1 MSERRRKRAL
11 ITRPQED
18 SADAA
23 IALARRGITPV
34 LAPMMQIEYATPDIE
49 KEISL
54 AQAILFTSRNGVRA
68 FSRLSPTRDIRV
80 LAVGDSTAALARDMG
95 FVNVESAQGD
105 GADLARLTIDRLKPA
120 DGLLFHAAGKTVAG
134 DLTEALNKAGFKT
147 IRRTLYDA
155 KAVDA
160 LADDTVAAL
169 RDRTLDYVLFFSPR
183 TGRIFAD
190 LVKKAG
196 LEKTCDS
203 LTAICLSGAVAS
215 EIDEIDWREI
225 LVAQQ
230 PTTTAL
236 LSVIGKLDDRGAP
249 GMETGQKT
257 GPETDTDER
266 RTPVEQS
273 AAPDEDGGKPEEDAM
288 TDTDASRKPSNKT
301 TGSDEKTASP
311 ENAAPEQ
318 GPPENA
324 ALGKV
329 APENSEPEKA
339 DNGKSA
345 KEKAAPEKADTE
357 SAEMRDAA
365 AALSAVLASAPAAAE
380 SGSRSRIGTVLV
392 TVAAIIVVLGAGYA
406 SLPYWR
412 DRLPPVV
419 QEHLASQFAGSDAL
433 QEEIRALRAQVAD
446 LSTELA
452 AKENALAAAGGR
464 VAEIESKTAE
474 LNARLAASESALNEL
489 RAANGAAG
497 TVAAQNAALTQRVE
511 ALTEALDAEKTARAT
526 AEAAAQKAEALAL
539 ERATTAGRI
548 AETLDNANG
557 RIAGLEKNLEAAR
570 KAAVIA
576 GRTDTIAM
584 AARKLRDA
592 LDSAAPF
599 GAEIASLKQAAGETP
614 AVAAAI
620 GPVEALA
627 SGGIPTRGELF
638 ARLPAVVAAA
648 IAADR
653 RPKEDGWIDRAMGK
667 LTGFVTV
674 RRIDGKGAGV
684 DAIVARAEISARKG
698 DLSGAVAE
706 MSSLTGAAADASAGW
721 VKAAQNRLA
730 AERARAALDK
740 IVLTGVTTGDP
751 S

>member
-1 MSERRRKRAL
+1 MSEHRRKRAL

-23 IALARRGITPV
+23 IALARVGIAPV
-34 LAPMMQIEYATPDIE
+34 LAPMMQIEYATPDIANE
-49 KEISL
+49 VSL

-68 FSRLSPTRDIRV
+68 FAQLVPTRDIRV
-80 LAVGDSTAALARDMG
+80 LAVGDSTAALAREMG

-105 GADLARLTIDRLKPA
+105 SADLSRLIIDRLTPA

-134 DLTEALNKAGFKT
+134 ELSEALNKAGFKT

-160 LADDTVAAL
+160 LAEDTVTAL
-169 RDRTLDYVLFFSPR
+169 RDRTLDYVLFYSPR

-190 LVKKAG
+190 LVEKAG
-196 LEKTCDS
+196 LTGTCDS
-203 LTAICLSGAVAS
+203 LTAICLSDAVAS
-215 EIDEIDWREI
+215 EIAAIDWREVI
-225 LVAQQ
+225 VAQQ

-236 LSVIGKLDDRGAP
+236 LSVIGKLEDGGPPGAESDR
-249 GMETGQKT
+249 KT
-257 GPETDTDER
+257 GSETDTDNH

-273 AAPDEDGGKPEEDAM
+273 AAPDEDGGQPEEDAM
-288 TDTDASRKPSNKT
+288 TDTDRSKTRSDKKP
-301 TGSDEKTASP
+301 GPDDKTATP
-311 ENAAPEQ
+311 ENAAPEA
-318 GPPENA
+318 GSPENA
-324 ALGKV
+324 ALEKV
-329 APENSEPEKA
+329 VPEKA
-339 DNGKSA
+339 DNAASG
-345 KEKAAPEKADTE
+345 KEKDAPGKADSE

-365 AALSAVLASAPAAAE
+365 AALSAVLASAPAAGE
-380 SGSRSRIGTVLV
+380 SGGKSRIGTVLA
-392 TVAAIIVVLGAGYA
+392 TVAVIIALLGAGYA

-412 DRLPPVV
+412 DRLPPIV

-452 AKENALAAAGGR
+452 VKENALAAAGSR
-464 VAEIESKTAE
+464 VAETESKAAD
-474 LNARLAASESALNEL
+474 LNTRLAASESALNEL
-489 RAANGAAG
+489 RAANGTADA
-497 TVAAQNAALTQRVE
+497 VAAQNAALTKRVE
-511 ALTEALDAEKTARAT
+511 ALTEALDAEKTARAAAET
-526 AEAAAQKAEALAL
+526 AAKKAEALAL

-548 AETLDNANG
+548 AETLDSATG

-570 KAAVIA
+570 KAAALA

-599 GAEIASLKQAAGETP
+599 GAEIASLKEAAGETP
-614 AVAAAI
+614 AVATAI
-620 GPVEALA
+620 GPVEPMA
-627 SGGIPTRGELF
+627 SGGIPTRGDLF
-638 ARLPAVVAAA
+638 ARLPAAVAAA

-653 RPKEDGWIDRAMGK
+653 QPENDGWIDRAMGK

-674 RRIDGKGAGV
+674 RRIDGKGAGI

-698 DLSGAVAE
+698 DLSGAVSE
-706 MSSLTGAAADASAGW
+706 MSSLTGPAAEASAGW

-730 AERARAALDK
+730 ADRARAALDK
-740 IVLTGVTTGDP
+740 IVLTGVTAGDP

>member
-80 LAVGDSTAALARDMG
+80 LAVGDSTAALAREMG

-105 GADLARLTIDRLKPA
+105 SADLARLTIDRLKPA

-134 DLTEALNKAGFKT
+134 DMSEALNKAGFKT

-160 LADDTVAAL
+160 LAEDTVTAL

-190 LVKKAG
+190 LVEKAG
-196 LEKTCDS
+196 LAGTCDS
-203 LTAICLSGAVAS
+203 LKAICLSDAVAS
-215 EIDEIDWREI
+215 EIGDIDWREVI
-225 LVAQQ
+225 VAQQ

-236 LSVIGKLDDRGAP
+236 LSVIGKLDDSGVP
-249 GMETGQKT
+249 VSETGPKS
-257 GPETDTDER
+257 GPETDTDKR

-288 TDTDASRKPSNKT
+288 TDTDASRKPSDKT
-301 TGSDEKTASP
+301 PDPDDKTALP
-311 ENAAPEQ
+311 ENMDAATAAPET
-318 GPPENA
+318 
-324 ALGKV
+324 
-329 APENSEPEKA
+329 
-339 DNGKSA
+339 
-345 KEKAAPEKADTE
+345 AAPETADTGGPE
-357 SAEMRDAA
+357 EKKAAAQKTDSDSAEMRDAA

-380 SGSRSRIGTVLV
+380 AGGKSRIGTVLV

-406 SLPYWR
+406 SFPYWR
-412 DRLPPVV
+412 DRLPPVG

-464 VAEIESKTAE
+464 VAEIESKAAE
-474 LNARLAASESALNEL
+474 LNGRLAASESALNEL
-489 RAANGAAG
+489 RAANTTTG

-511 ALTEALDAEKTARAT
+511 ALTEALDAEKTARAA

-620 GPVEALA
+620 GPVQALA
-627 SGGIPTRGELF
+627 SGGIPTRSELF
-638 ARLPAVVAAA
+638 ARLPAAVAAA

-653 RPKEDGWIDRAMGK
+653 RPKEDGWIDRAMAK

-684 DAIVARAEISARKG
+684 DAIVARAELSARKG

-706 MSSLTGAAADASAGW
+706 MSSLTGAAAEVSAGW

-730 AERARAALDK
+730 ADRARAALDK
-740 IVLTGVTTGDP
+740 IVLTGVTAGDP